1 MFFLRLRWSLMFFWQ
16 RLQGATS
23 VVIARLF
30 VEKFEI
36 LESKACSSNKANNV
50 LKVKRVLLISR
61 LFYGCD

>member
-1 MFFLRLRWSLMFFWQ
+1 MFFWQ